1 MKRVAILLVAFAIA
15 LPATAAT
22 KKLFVNVDRVI
33 VTGSDKFG
41 GCLMAPLGGMN
52 TSGTT
57 CLGKFASL
65 DCANVTGGEG
75 TSKADGQRR
84 LDVAMLARITGE
96 KVALVIN
103 DAKKVNGY
111 CVAERVDQV
120 TPRN

>member
-96 KVALVIN
+96 KVALVIK
-103 DAKKVNGY
+103 DAKKGKGY

>member
-1 MKRVAILLVAFAIA
+1 MKRFAILIMALSVA

-22 KKLFVNVDRVI
+22 KKLFVDVDRVI

-41 GCLMAPLGGMN
+41 GCLMAPRGGMN

-65 DCANVTGGEG
+65 DCANVTGGDG

-84 LDVAMLARITGE
+84 LDVEMLARITGE
-96 KVALVIN
+96 KVAIVIN
-103 DAKKVNGY
+103 DAKKVNGF

>member
-1 MKRVAILLVAFAIA
+1 MKRLAIVVMSLAVA
-15 LPATAAT
+15 LPVSAAT
-22 KKLFVNVDRVI
+22 KKLFVDVDRVI

-41 GCLMAPLGGMN
+41 GCLVAPAGGMN

-65 DCANVTGGEG
+65 DCANVTGGDG

-96 KVALVIN
+96 KIAIVLN
-103 DAKKVNGY
+103 DAKKVNGF

>member
-33 VTGSDKFG
+33 VTDSNIFG

-65 DCANVTGGEG
+65 DCANVTGGDG

-84 LDVAMLARITGE
+84 LDVAMLARITDE
-96 KVALVIN
+96 KVAIVIN

>member
-1 MKRVAILLVAFAIA
+1 MSH
-15 LPATAAT
+15 
-22 KKLFVNVDRVI
+22 
-33 VTGSDKFG
+33 GSPRWYEH
-41 GCLMAPLGGMN
+41 L
-52 TSGTT
+52 SGTT

-65 DCANVTGGEG
+65 DCANVTGGDG

-96 KVALVIN
+96 KVAIVIN

>member
-1 MKRVAILLVAFAIA
+1 MKRIAILLVAFAIA

-33 VTGSDKFG
+33 VTDSDKYG

-65 DCANVTGGEG
+65 DCANVTGGDG
-75 TSKADGQRR
+75 ASKADGQRR

-96 KVALVIN
+96 KVAIVLN